1 MEEILF
7 EYFCSG
13 ISSQTCRSGLKKT
26 MDFFEKKMN

>member
-13 ISSQTCRSGLKKT
+13 ISSQNVQVWVEKKT
-26 MDFFEKKMN
+26 MDFFEKK